1 MQCSIFSHGSHDD
14 VCENSVPE
22 IVQWSVA
29 EIGKLRPNDGG
40 KDMFLRRW
48 IAVAF
53 AVVLTTSAAWP
64 QQAKTIKDPA
74 EYKTYI
80 ATLKLTNPAQK
91 AAAMEAFAAR
101 YPKSVVRIDALE
113 QAMAAY
119 QQAGNVPKVE
129 SSAERILHI
138 EPNNVRA
145 LTIATFLKRS
155 AATHGNAT
163 AAAASAADAERGL
176 KALPHW
182 RKPSGISDAEFKKL
196 QDQMAAIFE
205 GAAGFSALQAKDYA
219 KARDHYR
226 KSIAIDPDNMQD
238 VYQLA
243 VSELEM
249 TPLDVDGFWHA
260 ARALKLSAG
269 NAAGQQSIAGYA
281 KAKYKKYHG
290 GEDGWDAIVAEA
302 QKTSDAPAGFA
313 QSIKAAPT
321 PAELAV
327 NAVRDNDPK
336 SLSFGDWEY
345 ILGYRDASPANRD
358 AADKVWNAIQATQ
371 KNGAVKLRI
380 PVKLIKADA
389 ASLDVAITDDNQK
402 SNTVDMR
409 VMLAKP
415 LAAVPAAGA
424 VLDVTGAITGYTPKP
439 FLFQMVNGEVAA
451 K

>member
-1 MQCSIFSHGSHDD
+1 M
-14 VCENSVPE
+14 V
-22 IVQWSVA
+22 
-29 EIGKLRPNDGG
+29 
-40 KDMFLRRW
+40 LRRW

-80 ATLKLTNPAQK
+80 AALKLTNPAQK

-119 QQAGNVPKVE
+119 QQAGNAPKVE
-129 SSAERILHI
+129 SSAEHILHI

-145 LTIATFLKRS
+145 LAIATFLKRS

-196 QDQMAAIFE
+196 RDQMAAIFE

-219 KARDHYR
+219 
-226 KSIAIDPDNMQD
+226 S
-238 VYQLA
+238 
-243 VSELEM
+243 
-249 TPLDVDGFWHA
+249 
-260 ARALKLSAG
+260 
-269 NAAGQQSIAGYA
+269 
-281 KAKYKKYHG
+281 
-290 GEDGWDAIVAEA
+290 
-302 QKTSDAPAGFA
+302 
-313 QSIKAAPT
+313 
-321 PAELAV
+321 
-327 NAVRDNDPK
+327 
-336 SLSFGDWEY
+336 
-345 ILGYRDASPANRD
+345 
-358 AADKVWNAIQATQ
+358 
-371 KNGAVKLRI
+371 
-380 PVKLIKADA
+380 A

-439 FLFQMVNGEVAA
+439 FLFQMVNGRVGGEIPMVSRSCPRFRTR
-451 K
+451 

>member
-1 MQCSIFSHGSHDD
+1 MC
-14 VCENSVPE
+14 
-22 IVQWSVA
+22 
-29 EIGKLRPNDGG
+29 R
-40 KDMFLRRW
+40 
-48 IAVAF
+48 
-53 AVVLTTSAAWP
+53 
-64 QQAKTIKDPA
+64 
-74 EYKTYI
+74 
-80 ATLKLTNPAQK
+80 
-91 AAAMEAFAAR
+91 
-101 YPKSVVRIDALE
+101 KS
-113 QAMAAY
+113 
-119 QQAGNVPKVE
+119 K

-145 LTIATFLKRS
+145 LAIATFLKRS

-226 KSIAIDPDNMQD
+226 KSIAIDPNNMQD

-302 QKTSDAPAGFA
+302 AEDVRCAGRFCA
-313 QSIKAAPT
+313 
-321 PAELAV
+321 
-327 NAVRDNDPK
+327 
-336 SLSFGDWEY
+336 
-345 ILGYRDASPANRD
+345 GY
-358 AADKVWNAIQATQ
+358 
-371 KNGAVKLRI
+371 
-380 PVKLIKADA
+380 
-389 ASLDVAITDDNQK
+389 
-402 SNTVDMR
+402 
-409 VMLAKP
+409 
-415 LAAVPAAGA
+415 
-424 VLDVTGAITGYTPKP
+424 
-439 FLFQMVNGEVAA
+439 
-451 K
+451 